1 MELAED
7 ESNAQWTDELLE
19 KLKGARGLT
28 LMIEVYNS
36 VPYLRF
42 RLMLIVAEGQQ
53 WKAKHPLGG
62 QAGLLWNL
70 FP

>member
-7 ESNAQWTDELLE
+7 ESNAQWTDQLLE

-42 RLMLIVAEGQQ
+42 HSMLIVAEGQ
-53 WKAKHPLGG
+53 
-62 QAGLLWNL
+62 
-70 FP
+70 